1 MNKSALQSLLDA
13 LMLPIPAGT
22 IALRDDRIQKNWEVD
37 IKAFR
42 LAKTAVSQGLYQ
54 TIMGVNPAQ
63 FIDPQRPVENVSWWE
78 AILFCN
84 ALSTKMELSP
94 CYHIDENKIVTYQA
108 KANGYRLASEA
119 EWQYACQAGSP
130 ELRYGP
136 IDDIAWYKENSQGQ
150 SQPLGLKKP
159 NAWGLYDMLGN
170 VWEWCNDLYDE
181 EVYGSYRIIR
191 GGGWCDPE
199 RGILASNRRRSHPH
213 SFKIDDL
220 GFRIAQNL

>member
-1 MNKSALQSLLDA
+1 MQ
-13 LMLPIPAGT
+13 
-22 IALRDDRIQKNWEVD
+22 
-37 IKAFR
+37 
-42 LAKTAVSQGLYQ
+42 
-54 TIMGVNPAQ
+54 
-63 FIDPQRPVENVSWWE
+63 
-78 AILFCN
+78 
-84 ALSTKMELSP
+84 MELSP

>member
-1 MNKSALQSLLDA
+1 MNKSALRTELDA
-13 LMLPIPAGT
+13 LMLPIPAGS
-22 IALRDDRIQKNWEVD
+22 IALRDDRIQKNWEVE
-37 IKAFR
+37 INAFR
-42 LAKTAVSQGLYQ
+42 LAKTVVSQELYQ
-54 TIMGVNPAQ
+54 AIMGENPAQ
-63 FIDPQRPVENVSWWE
+63 FVDPQRPVENVSWWE
-78 AILFCN
+78 AIQFCN
-84 ALSTKMELSP
+84 ALSRQMELSP
-94 CYHIDENKIVTYQA
+94 CYSIDENKMVTYQA

-119 EWQYACQAGSP
+119 EWQYACQAGST

-136 IDDIAWYKENSQGQ
+136 IDDIAWFKENSQGQ
-150 SQPLGLKKP
+150 SQPVGLKEP

-170 VWEWCNDLYDE
+170 VWEWCSDLYDE

-199 RGILASNRRRSHPH
+199 RGILATNRRRSHPH

>member
-1 MNKSALQSLLDA
+1 MNKSALQAQLDA

-63 FIDPQRPVENVSWWE
+63 FVDPQRPVENVSWWE

-84 ALSTKMELSP
+84 ALSMQMELSP

>member
-1 MNKSALQSLLDA
+1 MNKSALQNLLDT
-13 LMLPIPAGT
+13 LMLPIPAGS
-22 IALRDDRIQKNWEVD
+22 IVLRDDRIQKKWEVE
-37 IKAFR
+37 INAFR
-42 LAKTAVSQGLYQ
+42 LAKTAVSQELYQ
-54 TIMGVNPAQ
+54 AILGENPAQ
-63 FIDPQRPVENVSWWE
+63 FVDLQRPVENVSWWE

-84 ALSTKMELSP
+84 ALSTQMELSP
-94 CYHIDENKIVTYQA
+94 CYIIDENKMVTYQA
-108 KANGYRLASEA
+108 KAKGYRLASEA
-119 EWQYACQAGSP
+119 EWQYACQAGST

-150 SQPLGLKKP
+150 SQPLGLKEP

-170 VWEWCNDLYDE
+170 VWEWCSDLYDE

-199 RGILASNRRRSHPH
+199 RGILATNRRRSHPH

-220 GFRIAQNL
+220 GFRIAQSL